1 MNYWHIQMNQPHGRG
16 KGTIDSAKLLEN
28 NPPLIAT
35 GEWEDQQCLNFKGN
49 TNGSLQVGDVVMV
62 REGKNPIAL
71 VQVVGQTFN
80 DLDLTQKFEHDL
92 YREVEVLGWMND
104 ELERNLKRLVQ
115 EYKSSNIQYQGTL
128 NSSKPGNATGDFI
141 RYWHSQVARKR
152 IDVEILDGIYEAAI
166 PLAKDDWTKFLQ
178 MPGSEE
184 YYDLLMKIYQ
194 CESHSATCSLLS
206 KKFGGHPTYYVSKLT
221 QLTKKM
227 HAHINAFDVYGT
239 DGRLTFYPIAMRGRY
254 IENNHFEWIMRKE
267 IISAVEELN
276 LIATYQPKNENDIM
290 IQEAINLLNYK
301 KQIILQGPPGT
312 GKTRA
317 ALELATKLVILT
329 PTIVANVVKV
339 GSKIPNASGV
349 KEYYTVKASSGQEVT
364 LISDRTTQDW
374 NAPFSEIKEKYEQL
388 VNGETPINQNG
399 THPYSLAVAKYLFSL
414 STDELFADQI
424 KLVQFH
430 PSFTYE
436 DFVRGIVAKPNPDG
450 VGVVYE
456 VEDKILAKIAET
468 ARKNHESATSNDEI
482 VSVLDRFEIFK
493 DFVEE
498 QIEMLG
504 KFQLSDN
511 VYIFYAD
518 DKRFKYKGD
527 NWTAHPNGLN
537 MNFDQLKKILSLN
550 LRTRAEIK
558 KQPGLSSL
566 TSSHATYFQSIIE
579 KYHAFILNS
588 PQQSKSNHTL
598 QNYVL
603 IIDEINRANLSSV
616 LGELIYALEYRGKE
630 VTSMY
635 GEEPLILPPNLYIIG
650 TMNTADRSVGHIDYA
665 IRRRFAFVDVL
676 PEVLSDD
683 KDIVFASELFDRV
696 AKLFDTNLGS
706 DFKKEDV
713 QLGHSYFIDKSEEGG
728 SMDVRWQYEIL
739 PILKE
744 YIKDG
749 ILVNIT
755 EDEVKALFKVE
766 QDENP
771 A

>member
-1 MNYWHIQMNQPHGRG
+1 MNYWHIQMHLPNGRNG
-16 KGTIDSAKLLEN
+16 NTSIHVEELLKNE
-28 NPPLIAT
+28 PAVIAT
-35 GEWEDQQCLNFKGN
+35 KDYDDDQCRNFKG
-49 TNGSLQVGDVVMV
+49 TQDGTIQIGDIVMV
-62 REGKNPIAL
+62 RKGIQPVAL
-71 VQVVGQTFN
+71 VQVTSKVFSDAKLESTFGLN
-80 DLDLTQKFEHDL
+80 LFRQ
-92 YREVEVLGWMND
+92 VVVLGWMND
-104 ELERNLKRLVQ
+104 DLERKRKMLLLD
-115 EYKSSNIQYQGTL
+115 YKSTNIQYQGTL

-141 RYWHSQVARKR
+141 RYWYQQVARKR
-152 IDVEILDGIYEAAI
+152 IGVELIDGIYDATI
-166 PLAKDDWTKFLQ
+166 PLTKEDWRKFLQ
-178 MPGSEE
+178 LPESEE
-184 YYDLLMKIYQ
+184 YYDLLVKIYQ
-194 CESHSATCSLLS
+194 FPNHSATCSQLS
-206 KKFGGHPTYYVSKLT
+206 KHFGGHPTYYVSKLT

-227 HAHINAFDVYGT
+227 HAHVNAFDVFGT
-239 DGRLTFYPIAMRGRY
+239 DGKLTFYPIAMRGRY
-254 IENNHFEWIMRKE
+254 IENNHFEWIMRDE
-267 IISAVEELN
+267 LSAAIEEMN
-276 LIATYQPKNENDIM
+276 LLDIYQPKNENDIM

-349 KEYYTVKASSGQEVT
+349 KEYYTVKACSGQEVT

-414 STDELFADQI
+414 STDVLFADQI

-537 MNFDQLKKILSLN
+537 MNFDQLKKIISLN

-650 TMNTADRSVGHIDYA
+650 TMNTADRSVGHID
-665 IRRRFAFVDVL
+665 
-676 PEVLSDD
+676 
-683 KDIVFASELFDRV
+683 
-696 AKLFDTNLGS
+696 
-706 DFKKEDV
+706 
-713 QLGHSYFIDKSEEGG
+713 
-728 SMDVRWQYEIL
+728 
-739 PILKE
+739 
-744 YIKDG
+744 
-749 ILVNIT
+749 
-755 EDEVKALFKVE
+755 
-766 QDENP
+766 
-771 A
+771 